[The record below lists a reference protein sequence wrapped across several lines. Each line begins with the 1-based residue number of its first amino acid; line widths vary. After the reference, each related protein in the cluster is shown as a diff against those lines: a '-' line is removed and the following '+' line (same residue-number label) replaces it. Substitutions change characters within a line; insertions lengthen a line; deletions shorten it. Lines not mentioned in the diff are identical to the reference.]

1 MSNISNHDD
10 KRFAG
15 ADGKMT
21 CAVFAEQLAMSG
33 DEWDRLES
41 EVDPAVARQTRRT
54 SERVTQGALPDN
66 LGIHE
71 LI

>member
-1 MSNISNHDD
+1 
-10 KRFAG
+10 
-15 ADGKMT
+15 MT
-21 CAVFAEQLAMSG
+21 CALFAEQLAMSG

-41 EVDPAVARQTRRT
+41 EVDSAVARRTRRT
-54 SERVTQGALPDN
+54 WERVTQGTLPDN